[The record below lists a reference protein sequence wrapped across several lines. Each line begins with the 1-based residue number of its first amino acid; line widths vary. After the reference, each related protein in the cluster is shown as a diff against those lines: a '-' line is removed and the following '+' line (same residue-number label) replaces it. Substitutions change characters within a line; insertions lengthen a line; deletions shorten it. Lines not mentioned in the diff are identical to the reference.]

1 METQGK
7 NLVVKS
13 NRLIEA
19 GYRLTLQE
27 QRVILLCIT
36 KIKPKEHLST
46 KVFSISAGEYA
57 EKFGIKLSNA
67 YKELKQIIDTLYN
80 RNVKIYDK
88 EANVEGELRW
98 VQKKLY
104 FNNEGYAEITLT
116 DDLLPLLSELKSAF
130 TSYNLD
136 YVAGMKSIYA
146 IRMYELFKQFGSIGK
161 RRIGVDWL
169 KERLQIEN
177 LYPAFADL
185 KRRVVDPALKEIN
198 GHSDLSVNYSVHK
211 EAKKV
216 VALDFIFS
224 KKIIEN
230 SSNRI
235 IEHNPIEEDKDSD
248 LIIKELKSLG
258 VSDNKANQLI
268 GQYDKERIQRAIELT
283 RYNIET
289 KQIKKTVTGFL
300 VKAIEEEYN
309 SYEIIKKRENIAKIE
324 ESFKNEEIRKKEEEK
339 NNRYKY
345 YIHSYIE
352 KKINGFSLEE
362 KNKQIELFIKQ
373 ADKLIVQYYVK
384 HGIDYMVVYSA
395 FVSFIKNQLEN
406 ELMTEEEYHNNENNS
421 LSRAEP

>member
-1 METQGK
+1 METQSK

-36 KIKPKEHLST
+36 KIKPKEHLYT
-46 KVFSISAGEYA
+46 KVFSISAAEYA

-211 EAKKV
+211 EAKRV
-216 VALDFIFS
+216 ISLDFIFS
-224 KKIIEN
+224 KKIIDNE
-230 SSNRI
+230 SSRI
-235 IEHNPIEEDKDSD
+235 IEHNPIEDDQNSD
-248 LIIKELKSLG
+248 LIKELKSLG
-258 VSDNKANQLI
+258 VSDNKLKQLI
-268 GQYDKERIQRAIELT
+268 DQYDKERILRAIELT

-300 VKAIEEEYN
+300 VKAIEEEYS
-309 SYEIIKKRENIAKIE
+309 SYEIIKKKEIIERSE
-324 ESFKNEEIRKKEEEK
+324 ESVKNEDIRRKKEEK
-339 NNRYKY
+339 NNRYKN
-345 YIHSYIE
+345 YIYLYTE
-352 KKINGFSLEE
+352 EKINSFSLEE
-362 KNKQIELFIKQ
+362 KNKQIELFLKQ

-384 HGIDYMVVYSA
+384 NGIDYRVVYSA
-395 FVSFIKNQLEN
+395 FVSFIKNQIKN
-406 ELMTEEEYHNNENNS
+406 EFMTEEEFYKNENY
-421 LSRAEP
+421 LDEI